1 MNVSSFALHIR
12 TIFVLAFAIGLGGC
26 MSTQIST
33 LRGASTF
40 KARVTTSDFRHVD
53 EGTVLRAAKIVT
65 LSGGKYRPAGQD
77 ADGVW
82 YVGPQ
87 GGVSIF
93 YTERKRSD
101 GKRLLE
107 VYTGGVYVP
116 HADKASARVFIQ
128 PDTGKM
134 LLMSDDEAD
143 EAAQAPPTAG
153 EDIQAESSVRLP
165 GETLAESYLARSD
178 NGRGGR
184 ATGATIVGAG
194 IGGVIADELLIYD
207 ARGFRLMPRFDG
219 VGAWF
224 DVH

>member
-1 MNVSSFALHIR
+1 M
-12 TIFVLAFAIGLGGC
+12 
-26 MSTQIST
+26 
-33 LRGASTF
+33 
-40 KARVTTSDFRHVD
+40 
-53 EGTVLRAAKIVT
+53 
-65 LSGGKYRPAGQD
+65 YRPVGQD
-77 ADGVW
+77 EDGVW

-87 GGVSIF
+87 GGVSVF

-128 PDTGKM
+128 PNTVKM
-134 LLMSDDEAD
+134 RLLSDS
-143 EAAQAPPTAG
+143 EAAEAPPVTV
-153 EDIQAESSVRLP
+153 EDIQAESSMQLP
-165 GETLAESYLARSD
+165 GETLAESYLARAD

-207 ARGFRLMPRFDG
+207 AQGFRLMPRLDG

-224 DVH
+224 DVR